1 VVVHPSVRGNTIP
14 RATLSAIFLKQARKW
29 NDGTAVVPVDQ
40 SLRSPIRESFCR
52 EVLGQ
57 QVEAMNV
64 YWLRLVAKGVMP
76 PMVKSSNEEILSFVA
91 STPGAIGYVS
101 TDTSLPDSVRAIAI
115 VD

>member
-1 VVVHPSVRGNTIP
+1 VIVHPSVRGSTIP

-29 NDGTAVVPVDQ
+29 GDGTAVVPVDQ
-40 SLRSPIRESFCR
+40 SLRSPVRESFCR

-64 YWLRLVAKGVMP
+64 YWLRLVAQGVMP

-91 STPGAIGYVS
+91 STPGSIGYVS
-101 TDTSLPDSVRAIAI
+101 TDTPLPDSVRAIAI
-115 VD
+115 VN